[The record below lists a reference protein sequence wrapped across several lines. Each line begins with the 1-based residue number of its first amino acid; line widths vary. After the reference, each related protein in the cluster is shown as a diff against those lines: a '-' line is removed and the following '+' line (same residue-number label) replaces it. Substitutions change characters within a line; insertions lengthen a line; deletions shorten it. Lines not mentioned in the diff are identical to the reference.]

1 MIHAWLLD
9 YRPLDRDQASAA
21 AAAAAAVPE
30 RLAGAVAH
38 VNGQRPEWAV
48 LATCHR
54 YEVYAHRA
62 SAAMIVAVLDEQ
74 LPRSARR
81 TMVETTSDDAVRHLM
96 RVAAGL
102 DSMLLG
108 ETDVQHQVVDA
119 WRDAIHC
126 GGAGPVLDALFRAAI
141 HAGKRVRTETS
152 IGRHATSLAPA
163 AVDLVA
169 ARLGSIRA
177 ARAVVFGAGTM
188 AQRACERL
196 HDLGAGAIAVT
207 NRTFERAARLADHV
221 GGQAIPWGAAAAAL
235 RGADVAITA
244 TAAPEPFIDDALL
257 GAVTAERGRR
267 PLHLVDLALP
277 QNVQR
282 GAAPLPGFH
291 YYDYSVLEEATRAS
305 HAARA
310 AEMPRAE
317 AVIDQELSRFRSWW
331 QQREVRP
338 ALRML
343 GELAATTRDAELEKV
358 WRRLPGLSDRE
369 RRIVESLA
377 HNVAR
382 RLLRQPMLRLR
393 EAAGSP
399 QARDYR
405 GTLEE
410 LFADR
415 PPPPA

>member
-1 MIHAWLLD
+1 
-9 YRPLDRDQASAA
+9 
-21 AAAAAAVPE
+21 
-30 RLAGAVAH
+30 
-38 VNGQRPEWAV
+38 
-48 LATCHR
+48 
-54 YEVYAHRA
+54 
-62 SAAMIVAVLDEQ
+62 
-74 LPRSARR
+74 
-81 TMVETTSDDAVRHLM
+81 MVEVNSDQAVRHLM

-119 WRDAIHC
+119 WHDAVRG
-126 GGAGPVLDALFRAAI
+126 GGAGPVLDAVFRAAI

-169 ARLGSIRA
+169 SRLGSIRH

-196 HDLGAGAIAVT
+196 HDLGVAALTVT
-207 NRTFERAARLADHV
+207 SRTLQRAEQLADHV
-221 GGQAIPWGAAAAAL
+221 GGRARPWGRAEDAL

-244 TAAPEPFIDDALL
+244 TAAPEPFIDDAIL
-257 GAVTAERGRR
+257 GAAAAGRSRR

-277 QNVQR
+277 QNVRR
-282 GAAPLPGFH
+282 GSAPLPGFH
-291 YYDYSVLEEATRAS
+291 YYDFSALEEATRAS
-305 HAARA
+305 RSARA

-317 AVIDQELSRFRSWW
+317 AVIDQELDRFRSWW

-343 GELAATTRDAELEKV
+343 GELAAATRDAELEKV

-382 RLLRQPMLRLR
+382 RLLRRPMRRLR

-399 QARDYR
+399 QAQHYR

-410 LFADR
+410 LFAERR
-415 PPPPA
+415 PPPG